1 MKLLQNNRVKAYNEI
16 LDKIKYCEW
25 EPGMLISE
33 TKLSDM
39 FGISRTPIREI
50 LSLLA
55 REGFVDIVPQKG
67 TYVSLIDLNR
77 IQDILFLR
85 YHLEMPILEQLSEQ
99 QAELP
104 TEIEKLTLLM
114 NFEIG
119 RENWREAVELDYRIH
134 EVLITMSGHEH
145 IWDII
150 KVELPHYTRFRF
162 FEPNHLEF
170 KGDIPRVLKE
180 HSVIIESIH
189 LGDTKKLREIMRS
202 HYDYTF
208 ALRKAYNADRISRHP
223 DYFIKDQY
231 EKFMSEK

>member
-1 MKLLQNNRVKAYNEI
+1 MKFLQSNRVKAYNEI
-16 LDKIKYCEW
+16 LDKIQYCEW

-55 REGFVDIVPQKG
+55 REGFVDIIPQKG
-67 TYVSLIDLNR
+67 SYVSLIDLNR

-85 YHLEMPILEQLSEQ
+85 YHLEMPILEALSEQ
-99 QAELP
+99 QIELP
-104 TEIEKLTLLM
+104 AEIEKSIMLM

-119 RENWREAVELDYRIH
+119 RENWKEAVELDYHIH
-134 EVLITMSGHEH
+134 EVLICASGHEH
-145 IWDII
+145 IWDVI

-162 FEPNHLEF
+162 FESNHLEF

-189 LGDTKKLREIMRS
+189 QGKIEKLREVMRS

-223 DYFIKDQY
+223 EYFIKEQY
-231 EKFMSEK
+231 EKFMSDR